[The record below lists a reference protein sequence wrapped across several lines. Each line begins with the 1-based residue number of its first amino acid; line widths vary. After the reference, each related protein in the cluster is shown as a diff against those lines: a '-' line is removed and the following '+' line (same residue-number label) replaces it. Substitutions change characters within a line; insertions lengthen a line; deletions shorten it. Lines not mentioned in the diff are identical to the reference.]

1 MSATPVTPGKTTTF
15 TATITANRAAANEL
29 VDFELYNSAGVRV
42 WRTWRSPVAFGGAP
56 RAFAASWPV
65 PTTQAAGIYTLKLG
79 VFTSGWS
86 FHAWNDKA
94 LAVTVAAPTS
104 TSTSTST
111 SHLR

>member
-104 TSTSTST
+104 TSTSTS
-111 SHLR
+111 HLR